1 LRRVAV
7 EGVGRVVVDG
17 VGVEAPPAL
26 LNLQWKTRFPK
37 DHKQRLRSQTQ
48 IRDVVDRYTYF
59 LKSHHRSSNFH

>member
-1 LRRVAV
+1 
-7 EGVGRVVVDG
+7 VVVDG

-26 LNLQWKTRFPK
+26 LNRQWKTRFPE

-59 LKSHHRSSNFH
+59 LK